1 MKPSAY
7 RSMVLAKEGKT
18 KERDGNLK
26 RWINEDWR
34 NLTPYAFGITSLNK
48 APKCGD
54 SSKNPRG
61 QKSVCRPMKTVS
73 KSTPVLATAY
83 TKAQIKKAVSMKN
96 EGKTIRWGVL

>member
-1 MKPSAY
+1 
-7 RSMVLAKEGKT
+7 MVLAKEGKT